1 MSELLD
7 KVRSHIEPI
16 VTEQGLLLDKFEYQK
31 RGREY
36 YLVIYVEKEDDVT
49 TLDEVCAVSDLI
61 SKKAV
66 MLEVNCETDF
76 VAQNDGFK
84 KFVSSIR
91 KTLFN
96 SDVTTL
102 DEVCA
107 VSDLISKKLDEIDL
121 ITDNYVLDVSTSGA
135 EKPIKDFSKFN
146 KYVGKYIYVKLRNP
160 VEGLNDY
167 TGTLEEASEEEIKL
181 SYKVKTRTKYVT
193 IEVAN
198 ITKANLA
205 IKF

>member
-31 RGREY
+31 RGREF
-36 YLVIYVEKEDDVT
+36 YLVIYVEKEDDVI
-49 TLDEVCAVSDLI
+49 TLDEVCAVSDL
-61 SKKAV
+61 
-66 MLEVNCETDF
+66 N
-76 VAQNDGFK
+76 
-84 KFVSSIR
+84 
-91 KTLFN
+91 
-96 SDVTTL
+96 
-102 DEVCA
+102 
-107 VSDLISKKLDEIDL
+107 SKKLDEIEL

>member
-31 RGREY
+31 RGREF
-36 YLVIYVEKEDDVT
+36 YLVIYVEKEDDV
-49 TLDEVCAVSDLI
+49 I
-61 SKKAV
+61 
-66 MLEVNCETDF
+66 
-76 VAQNDGFK
+76 
-84 KFVSSIR
+84 
-91 KTLFN
+91 
-96 SDVTTL
+96 TL

-167 TGTLEEASEEEIKL
+167 TGTLEEANEEEIKL